1 MKRRFVIL
9 PLMSALFLTFAS
21 CGQKYFTSVGE
32 TWGTSYHI
40 VYKGSENLA
49 DSARAIM
56 AMIDNELSLFNSEST
71 VSRINDCR
79 SDIAGEAFADV
90 LDISCHVCSISG
102 GVYDPTVGPLCEL
115 WGFGKSD
122 FREAPS
128 DSAIAAVLES
138 VGIRECRI
146 DSVGR
151 IIKKTSGTRFD
162 FSSVAKGYGID
173 CIGRMFDRNG
183 VQDYM
188 IEIGGEVLVSGVNP
202 KGLPWHIQID
212 SPSGGLSHEAFE
224 VRELGPE
231 KMSLATSGNY
241 RNYRTDSTGTV
252 FGHIISPISGIPAV
266 TSVLSVT
273 VEAEQCALADALAT
287 ACIASGSAES
297 AMEILRKAGING
309 LVISA
314 GADGEPV
321 EHRCGNF

>member
-1 MKRRFVIL
+1 M
-9 PLMSALFLTFAS
+9 
-21 CGQKYFTSVGE
+21 GE

-71 VSRINDCR
+71 VSRINDRR

-122 FREAPS
+122 FRKAPS

-173 CIGRMFDRNG
+173 CIGRLFDRNG

-241 RNYRTDSTGTV
+241 RNYRTDSAGTV
-252 FGHIISPISGIPAV
+252 FGHIISPLSGRPAV

-297 AMEILRKAGING
+297 AMEILSKAGING

-314 GADGEPV
+314 GADGELV

>member
-1 MKRRFVIL
+1 M
-9 PLMSALFLTFAS
+9 
-21 CGQKYFTSVGE
+21 GE

-40 VYKGSENLA
+40 VYKGGENLA

-79 SDIAGEAFADV
+79 SDIAGDAFTDV

-122 FREAPS
+122 FHEAPS

-146 DSVGR
+146 DSAGR
-151 IIKKTSGTRFD
+151 VIKKTSGTRFD

-212 SPSGGLSHEAFE
+212 SPSGGLSHEPFE

-231 KMSLATSGNY
+231 KTALATSGNY
-241 RNYRTDSTGTV
+241 RNYRTDCTGTT
-252 FGHIISPISGIPAV
+252 FGHIISPVTGRPAA

-273 VEAEQCALADALAT
+273 VEAPQCALADALAT
-287 ACIASGSAES
+287 ACMASGSAE
-297 AMEILRKAGING
+297 AAADILRKADVQG

-314 GADGEPV
+314 GDEGEPK
-321 EHRCGNF
+321 EYRCGNF

>member
-1 MKRRFVIL
+1 M
-9 PLMSALFLTFAS
+9 
-21 CGQKYFTSVGE
+21 GE

-40 VYKGSENLA
+40 VYKGGENLA

-79 SDIAGEAFADV
+79 SDIAGDAFTDV

-122 FREAPS
+122 FHEAPS

-146 DSVGR
+146 DSAGR
-151 IIKKTSGTRFD
+151 VIKKTSVTHFD

-173 CIGRMFDRNG
+173 CIGRLFDRNG

-212 SPSGGLSHEAFE
+212 SPSGGLTHEAFE

-231 KMSLATSGNY
+231 KTALATSGNY
-241 RNYRTDSTGTV
+241 RNYRTDCTGTT
-252 FGHIISPISGIPAV
+252 FGHIISPVTGRPAA

-273 VEAEQCALADALAT
+273 VEAPQCALADALAT
-287 ACIASGSAES
+287 ACMASGSAE
-297 AMEILRKAGING
+297 AAADILRKADVQG

-314 GADGEPV
+314 GDEGEPK
-321 EHRCGNF
+321 EYRCGNF

>member
-1 MKRRFVIL
+1 M
-9 PLMSALFLTFAS
+9 
-21 CGQKYFTSVGE
+21 GE

-122 FREAPS
+122 FREVPS

-173 CIGRMFDRNG
+173 CIGRLFDRNG

-212 SPSGGLSHEAFE
+212 SPSGGLTHEAFE

-231 KMSLATSGNY
+231 KTALATSGNY
-241 RNYRTDSTGTV
+241 RNYRTDSAGTV
-252 FGHIISPISGIPAV
+252 FGHIISPISGRPAV

-314 GADGEPV
+314 GADGGIV
-321 EHRCGNF
+321 EYRCGDF